1 MPCCSG
7 FYRVFDKG
15 AEGKLRIYVE
25 LFNYFGFGIQFLFWQ
40 YVIMEK
46 VLKFVR
52 RRQFAIILIANLMVF
67 AVYFIPNYESK
78 IEQHHIGKNLYI
90 AMMSIYHSLICI
102 GISVVLTIFK
112 KWRTVV
118 KSLLLS
124 ALIVLIIGISSCFG

>member
-7 FYRVFDKG
+7 YNRVFDKG
-15 AEGKLRIYVE
+15 AKGKLRIYVK
-25 LFNYFGFGIQFLFWQ
+25 LFNYFDFGIQFLFWQ
-40 YVIMEK
+40 HVIMKK

-52 RRQFAIILIANLMVF
+52 RHQFALILIANLMVF
-67 AVYFIPNYESK
+67 AFYFIPNYESK

-90 AMMSIYHSLICI
+90 AMMSIYHCLICI
-102 GISVVLTIFK
+102 GISAILAIFR